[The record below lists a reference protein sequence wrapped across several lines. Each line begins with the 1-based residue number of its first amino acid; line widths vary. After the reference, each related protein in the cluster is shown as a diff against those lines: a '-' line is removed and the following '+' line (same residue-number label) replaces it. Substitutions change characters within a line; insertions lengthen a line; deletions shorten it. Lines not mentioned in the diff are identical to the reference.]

1 MSRWFILRT
10 SGGRTLP
17 LMRSLRAAGYDVWTP
32 AKVLRRTV
40 RAKTPLCTRT
50 IEIDAPILPTF
61 LFATEEH
68 LVALTGEAS
77 DPASQH
83 PAFSIFHRAGKAP
96 IIGGAQITGLQAEEA
111 REQAAIAAIR
121 DAETYQ
127 EAQRIRMATAKTE
140 AARRRAAR
148 AIELAQLRELREL
161 RGKPMAFAAGAEVT
175 VTNMPAMDGLTGIVE
190 AVNGPSA
197 MVQFG
202 NRSWKIEG
210 WRLLPAPQQTK
221 AA

>member
-10 SGGRTLP
+10 SGGQTLP
-17 LMRSLRAAGYDVWTP
+17 LMRSLCDAGFDVWTP
-32 AKVLRRTV
+32 AKVLRRTI
-40 RAKTPLCTRT
+40 RAKTLAGTRT
-50 IEIDAPILPTF
+50 IEVDAPILPTF
-61 LFATEEH
+61 LFANEAH

-77 DPASQH
+77 APASPH
-83 PAFSIFHRAGKAP
+83 PAFSVFHRSGKAP

-127 EAQRIRMATAKTE
+127 EAQRLRMINAKTE

-148 AIELAQLRELREL
+148 AIELTQLRQL
-161 RGKPMAFAAGAEVT
+161 RGKPMTFAAGAEVN

-190 AVNGPSA
+190 AITGTSA

-210 WRLLPAPQQTK
+210 WRLLPAPHQKK

>member
-10 SGGRTLP
+10 SGGQTLP

-40 RAKTPLCTRT
+40 RAKTPAGTRT
-50 IEIDAPILPTF
+50 IEADAPILPTF
-61 LFATEEH
+61 LFAKEEH

-83 PAFSIFHRAGKAP
+83 PAFSVFHRAGKAP

-148 AIELAQLRELREL
+148 AVELAQLREL

-175 VTNMPAMDGLTGIVE
+175 VTNMPAMDGLTGVVE
-190 AVNGPSA
+190 AVNGPA
-197 MVQFG
+197 ARVQFG

-210 WRLLPAPQQTK
+210 WRLLPASQQTK